1 MRAIE
6 SHHMPFGMA
15 PPGPPM
21 GIPPL
26 AAAPAIIPGIPGI
39 PPMPGGAMPGMPG
52 IPGIFG

>member
-1 MRAIE
+1 
-6 SHHMPFGMA
+6 MPFGMA
-15 PPGPPM
+15 PPGPM

-39 PPMPGGAMPGMPG
+39 PGIPMPGGAMPGMPG